1 MMDQTY
7 FDADEE
13 SFLLRRLK
21 DCPEIFAAISGSTP
35 TELSSQRKLRETF
48 DDELVRAALSV
59 HESRQRAADLLPNS
73 DQLWL
78 TRVGLEQST
87 SREVA
92 AHKAKR
98 FSQFATVSDLC
109 CGIGVDAAA
118 IAEHSPVTAIDS
130 AAAMCLRTEWNAA
143 IWDRSEHIRTQCTD
157 VTSLDWSGKIVHV
170 DPDRR
175 SGRDRPTKRL
185 ELYQPSLEWMQQLT
199 RMAAGGGIKISPAS
213 NFLQKFPGCE
223 IELISLKG
231 ECREATVWFGSLA
244 GEHAFRATAL
254 PTGESISADPLSAW
268 TNVVPTAGE
277 FIFDPDPAIVRSG
290 LIDVMAEQYSL
301 QRLDAEEEYLTGAE
315 CVTSGFVTAFRIEAV
330 LSGNLKDLKRHLRSA
345 PSTHYEVKCRR
356 IPTNAD
362 AVRRQLPTGTAAPRV
377 IFFARIAGRATIVVA
392 QRV

>member
-1 MMDQTY
+1 MMDQIY

-21 DCPEIFAAISGSTP
+21 DCPEIFAAISASTSA
-35 TELSSQRKLRETF
+35 ELSSQRKLRETF

-59 HESRQRAADLLPNS
+59 HEARQRAADLLPNA
-73 DQLWL
+73 DHLWL

-98 FSQFATVSDLC
+98 FSQFANVFDLC

-118 IAEHSPVTAIDS
+118 IAEHSHVTAIDS
-130 AAAMCLRTEWNAA
+130 AAAMCLRTAWNAA
-143 IWDRSEHIRTQCTD
+143 IWNRSDHVRTQCDD
-157 VTSLDWSGKIVHV
+157 VTSLDWADKIVHV

-199 RMAAGGGIKISPAS
+199 RTAAGGGIKISPAS

-244 GEHAFRATAL
+244 GQHAFRATAL

-268 TNVVPTAGE
+268 TNVVPAAAE
-277 FIFDPDPAIVRSG
+277 YIFDPDPAIVRSG
-290 LIDVMAEQYSL
+290 LIDVMAEQHSM

-330 LSGNLKDLKRHLRSA
+330 FSGNLKELKQHLRTA

-362 AVRRQLPTGTAAPRV
+362 AVRRQLPTGAAAPRV
-377 IFFARIAGRATIVVA
+377 IFFARISGRATIVVA
-392 QRV
+392 HRV